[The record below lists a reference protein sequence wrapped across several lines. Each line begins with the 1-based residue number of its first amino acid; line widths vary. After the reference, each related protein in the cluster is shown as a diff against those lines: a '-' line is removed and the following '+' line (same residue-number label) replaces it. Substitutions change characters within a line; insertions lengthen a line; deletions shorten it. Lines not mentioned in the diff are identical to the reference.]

1 MSAKKAPYI
10 SVIVP
15 IYKTPLNY
23 FKECLESL
31 HNQTMQDAEFILVFD
46 GENEELFS
54 ICKTYKET
62 DNRFSYFN
70 RPHLGVSA
78 TRNYGIDQAKGEF
91 ITFVDADD
99 SFYTRTSLEEC
110 FSTTVNNNS
119 DIFIFDWASD
129 NHTIHSVWSHNI
141 DYLSPSEIDYCLQQ
155 TIYASDPNFTGAP
168 WSKFFRRDFV
178 TANKIKYKERCV
190 IGQDRV
196 FNYEAFSIAHGIS
209 YCSKKLYKYTT
220 NTESATQQF
229 RPNYLSIILNY
240 IEELYFLAYDTYP
253 YLIGDITI
261 AMFYYSWDKCYMS
274 PQNKQSLRSRISN
287 LTGIVKSVKFQKL
300 IKYVNTQKLPF
311 IARIE
316 TKLLQQ
322 RITFWIYIH
331 AIKKQFF

>member
-1 MSAKKAPYI
+1 MPQKMAPYI

-23 FKECLESL
+23 FKECLDSL
-31 HNQTMQDAEFILVFD
+31 HNQTIRNAEFILVFD

-54 ICKTYKET
+54 VCKAYKET
-62 DNRFSYFN
+62 DNRFSFFI

-78 TRNYGIDQAKGEF
+78 TRNYGIDQAKGDY

-99 SFYTRTSLEEC
+99 SFYTRASLEEC
-110 FSTTVNNNS
+110 FSTTCNNNS
-119 DIFIFDWASD
+119 DIYIFDWVSD
-129 NHTIHSVWSHNI
+129 NHTIHSVWPHNI
-141 DYLSPSEIDYCLQQ
+141 NYLSQPEINYCLQQ

-168 WSKFFRRDFV
+168 WAKFFRREFV
-178 TANKIKYKERCV
+178 TANEIKYKERCV

-209 YCSKKLYKYTT
+209 YYQKTIYKYTA

-240 IEELYFLAYDTYP
+240 IEELHFLASKTYP

-261 AMFYYSWDKCYMS
+261 AMFYYSWDKCYMNS
-274 PQNKQSLRSRISN
+274 QNKQSLQSRISN
-287 LTGIVKSVKFQKL
+287 LTEIVKSAKFQKL
-300 IKYVNTQKLPF
+300 IKYVNTKKLPF
-311 IARIE
+311 LEKIE
-316 TKLLQQ
+316 TKLLQHK
-322 RITFWIYIH
+322 ITFWIYIH